1 MASNKNSKKSDYSSE
16 IEKYMN
22 EQGVDENDSDF
33 EVEPNFQS
41 SKIKS
46 SKLDDYL
53 GLDDEEKEE
62 KVNYCSICGAELKKF
77 NYGDKC
83 DDCVKKVE
91 LVNDI
96 NQLLEYTSP
105 SEELEKEVLLHAG
118 FDEPKWNIL
127 ISNLL
132 NEKLI
137 KLGIDGIF
145 LADVKKL
152 NKFFKIYGS
161 DSDILDES
169 LYKKSVFS
177 DDFVDLSEYS
187 DLVQIKF
194 NRKKNKWEVKFPKS
208 NLKKY
213 FVNIVDANNHASRY
227 LNELGEIDEF
237 RDRPL
242 EPQDVK
248 YRRSKHKFVFFSVKR
263 NCWYVRV
270 KGHVGSKF
278 VGFYDT
284 EDEAVIARDE
294 YIQKKK
300 ENQAKLRPKKFHKD
314 ASDAIISFNEGSELW
329 VVKVKTKKGGFKKL
343 GYYDTEMEAIAA
355 KNEYYGIVDEPTL
368 DFDSGFGEG
377 DRVQVISGEFEYEI
391 GIIQGFFESR
401 DSFIVKIDNP
411 DFKLPMLFKA
421 NQLKLI

>member
-1 MASNKNSKKSDYSSE
+1 MTSNKNSKKSAYSSE
-16 IEKYMN
+16 IEKYMD
-22 EQGVDENDSDF
+22 EQGAGQNDLEFENESNLR
-33 EVEPNFQS
+33 P

-53 GLDDEEKEE
+53 GLDEKEEKEE
-62 KVNYCSICGAELKKF
+62 IINHCVICGNELKKF

-83 DDCVKKVE
+83 DDCVKKIE
-91 LVNDI
+91 LVNDL

-105 SEELEKEVLLHAG
+105 SEELEKDVLLQAG

-132 NEKLI
+132 NERLI
-137 KLGIDGIF
+137 KLGVDGVF
-145 LADVKKL
+145 LSDVKKL
-152 NKFFKIYGS
+152 NKFFKVYGS
-161 DSDILDES
+161 DDDLLDES
-169 LYKKSVFS
+169 LYKKSVLS
-177 DDFVDLSEYS
+177 DAFIDLSEFS

-194 NRKKNKWEVKFPKS
+194 NNKKKKWEVNFIKS

-213 FVNIVDANNHASRY
+213 FASIIDANNHVSRY

-237 RDRPL
+237 REKPP
-242 EPQDVK
+242 EPQNVK

-263 NCWYVRV
+263 NSWYVKV

-284 EDEAVIARDE
+284 EDEAVLARDE
-294 YIQKKK
+294 YIQKKR
-300 ENQAKLRPKKFHKD
+300 ENQAKLKPKKFHKNE
-314 ASDAIISFNEGSELW
+314 SDAIISFNKGSNLW

-343 GYYDTEMEAIAA
+343 GYYDTEQEAIDA
-355 KNEYYGIVDEPTL
+355 KNEYYGIVDKPIL
-368 DFDSGFGEG
+368 GEG
-377 DRVQVISGEFEYEI
+377 DRVQVISGDLEGEI

-401 DSFIVKIDNP
+401 DSFIVKIENP
-411 DFKLPMLFKA
+411 NVSRPLLIKSDL
-421 NQLKLI
+421 LKLI